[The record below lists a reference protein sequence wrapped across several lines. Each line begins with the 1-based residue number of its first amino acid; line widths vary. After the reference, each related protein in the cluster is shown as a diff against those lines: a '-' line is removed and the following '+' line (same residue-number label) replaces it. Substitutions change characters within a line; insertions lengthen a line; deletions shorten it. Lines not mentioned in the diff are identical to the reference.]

1 MPSKYALFSVAAL
14 LSIMAAVVS
23 SRAEVAAGQP
33 APLFAANDSRGGQQR
48 LADFKGKTVVLEWTN
63 HECPYTIKHY
73 ASANMQK
80 LQGEATAQGV
90 VWLTVVSSA
99 PGQQGHVD
107 AAQAERLSAE
117 RGAKPTAVL
126 LDPGGDLGRL
136 YAAKSTP
143 HMFVI
148 DQHGNLAYAGAIDD
162 RPTADINDVAGARSY
177 VREALAAIAA
187 GTRPSPSA
195 TRPYGCSVK
204 YAPQ

>member
-1 MPSKYALFSVAAL
+1 MPSKYALLSAAAILSIIAAL
-14 LSIMAAVVS
+14 QTV
-23 SRAEVAAGQP
+23 RAEVAVGQP
-33 APLFAANDSRGGQQR
+33 APTFTANDSRGGQQR

-73 ASANMQK
+73 ASGNMQT
-80 LQGEATAQGV
+80 LQGEATATGL
-90 VWLTVVSSA
+90 VWLSVVSSA

-107 AAQAERLSAE
+107 AAQAERLAAE

-126 LDPGGDLGRL
+126 LDPGGEIGRL

-148 DQHGNLAYAGAIDD
+148 DQKGNLAYAGAVDD
-162 RPTADINDVAGARSY
+162 KPTADIKDVAGARSY
-177 VREALAAIAA
+177 VREALSALAA
-187 GTRPSPSA
+187 GIRPSPSA